1 MMALASAV
9 IVAAAVLGAAAMIA
23 GEMKRARDRARHTET
38 LDLLAVFAPGIAA
51 AAVDPQAFLA
61 WQPLAEVARQLEPE
75 AFQALDRAAGGP
87 FPFGK
92 AQLEAAH
99 ARWTADWLAWE
110 HTHDLEFKLKAA
122 AAVAELTASGGT
134 PEARARVDAVER
146 EKLDLY
152 QRRYA
157 EYVRVAKALQALI
170 H

>member
-1 MMALASAV
+1 MIALASAV
-9 IVAAAVLGAAAMIA
+9 IVAAAVLGAAAMMA
-23 GEMKRARDRARHTET
+23 RAMKSSRARAASLQA
-38 LDLLAVFAPGIAA
+38 LDLIALFAPGIAA
-51 AAVDPQAFLA
+51 AAADPRALLA
-61 WQPLAEVARQLEPE
+61 WQPLAETARKLAPE
-75 AFQALDRAAGGP
+75 AFQALDHAAGGT
-87 FPFGK
+87 FPFSK

-110 HTHDLEFKLKAA
+110 HTHDLEFKMKSA
-122 AAVAELTASGGT
+122 AAVAELTASGGA

-152 QRRYA
+152 QRHYT